1 MEKIQINKKLKSFLF
16 VLSLTIGLRLEKTK
30 QKKEHWHCYK
40 SNFVRE
46 QQAKY
51 KMPKSN
57 NFVSFVNPVLL
68 LI

>member
-1 MEKIQINKKLKSFLF
+1 MF